1 MRVLV
6 VEDHRDLQANIA
18 RFLEPDF
25 VLDFASTGPQG
36 LALAL
41 AHTYDV
47 IVLDLMLPGMS
58 GIEVCERI
66 RQLAPRLVPILM
78 LTARDTLEDKQEGFQ
93 AGADDYLVKPFS
105 LRELRWRLEALARRP
120 VPPSGRRLQV
130 GGLTLEPESGQVCRG
145 ERTVRLQRT
154 EALLLRLLM
163 EAAPAA
169 LSSETLA
176 RRLWGEDA
184 PESSALRTHIY
195 ALRKVLATL
204 GLDHAIT
211 TRRNEG
217 YSLDASRCQ
226 TGP

>member
-6 VEDHRDLQANIA
+6 VEDNRDLQANIA

-25 VLDFASTGPQG
+25 VLDFAATGPQG

-41 AHTYDV
+41 AHGYDV

-58 GIEVCERI
+58 GIEVCERY

-78 LTARDTLEDKQEGFQ
+78 LTARDTLEDKQQGFQ

-120 VPPSGRRLQV
+120 VPPSGRRLQL
-130 GGLTLEPESGQVCRG
+130 GGLTLEPESGQASWSG
-145 ERTVRLQRT
+145 RTVRLHRT
-154 EALLLRLLM
+154 EALVLRLLM
-163 EAAPAA
+163 ETAPAPVSA
-169 LSSETLA
+169 STLA
-176 RRLWGEDA
+176 ERLWGEDA
-184 PESSALRTHIY
+184 PESSALRTHVY
-195 ALRKVLATL
+195 ALRKALATL
-204 GLDHAIT
+204 GIDEAII

-217 YSLDASRCQ
+217 YSLDASRFQ
-226 TGP
+226 NGP

>member
-1 MRVLV
+1 MRVLI
-6 VEDHRDLQANIA
+6 VEDNRDLQANIA

-25 VLDFASTGPQG
+25 LLDFAATGPQG

-41 AHTYDV
+41 ANAYDV

-58 GIEVCERI
+58 GIEVCERY

-105 LRELRWRLEALARRP
+105 LRELRWRLDALARRP
-120 VPPSGRRLQV
+120 IPPSGRRLTL
-130 GGLTLEPESGQVCRG
+130 GGLALEPESGQLRWG
-145 ERTVRLQRT
+145 ERTVRLHRT
-154 EALLLRLLM
+154 EALILRLLM

-169 LSSETLA
+169 VSTETLA
-176 RRLWGEDA
+176 ERLWGEDV
-184 PESSALRTHIY
+184 PDSSALRTHVY
-195 ALRKVLATL
+195 ALRKALAGL
-204 GLDHAIT
+204 GIDHAIT

-217 YSLDASRCQ
+217 YSLDARRCQ

>member
-25 VLDFASTGPQG
+25 QLDFASTGPEG

-41 AHTYDV
+41 AHPYDV
-47 IVLDLMLPGMS
+47 IVLDVMLPGMS
-58 GIEVCERI
+58 GLQVCERY

-78 LTARDTLEDKQEGFQ
+78 LTARDTLEDKQEGFG

-120 VPPSGRRLQV
+120 VPPSGRKLTL
-130 GGLTLEPESGQVCRG
+130 GGLTLEPESGQTHWGGRS
-145 ERTVRLQRT
+145 VRLNRT
-154 EALLLRLLM
+154 EAFILRLLM
-163 EAAPAA
+163 EAAPEAVSAA
-169 LSSETLA
+169 TLA
-176 RRLWGEDA
+176 QRLWGDDA
-184 PESSALRTHIY
+184 PESSALRTHVY
-195 ALRKVLATL
+195 ALRKALAGL
-204 GLDHAIT
+204 GLEEAIT

-217 YSLDASRCQ
+217 YSLDAR
-226 TGP
+226 